1 MKLSLFLSVSMLVGL
16 NALPVL
22 QADAFSDD
30 LANAVKIAMTD
41 PELSKAKDDD
51 AVEGQVIT
59 CKKMDKSSA
68 SHTNE
73 TKQSDNEDEK
83 CK

>member
-1 MKLSLFLSVSMLVGL
+1 MKLSLLLSVSLLIGL

-30 LANAVKIAMTD
+30 LVNAVKSAMTD
-41 PELSKAKDDD
+41 PELSNVEDDD

-59 CKKMDKSSA
+59 CKRRDKPSE

-73 TKQSDNEDEK
+73 TKQSDNKDEN